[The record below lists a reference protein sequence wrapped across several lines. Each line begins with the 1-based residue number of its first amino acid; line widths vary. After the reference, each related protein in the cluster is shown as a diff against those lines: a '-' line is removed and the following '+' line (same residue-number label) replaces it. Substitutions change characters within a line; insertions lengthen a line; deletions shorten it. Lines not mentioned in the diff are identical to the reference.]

1 MRTLEFAQGSPE
13 WLAARVGL
21 VTASRV
27 SDVIAKT
34 KSGPSASRAGYMGEL
49 VAERLTGQSA
59 ASEFTNDDMR
69 RGIELEPAAR
79 FAYEVSTGSVVSEVG
94 LVLHPNMQAGASPD
108 GLVGADGLIEIKCPR
123 THVHIEYLLSGKPPV
138 KYLPQMAWQI
148 ICTGRQWC
156 DFVSFDPKMPE
167 NLRLF
172 VVRYTPDAGYLR
184 ELEGEVAALIAEVD
198 AKVEQLGKLAA

>member
-1 MRTLEFAQGSPE
+1 MKQGSDE

-27 SDVIAKT
+27 PDVIAKT
-34 KSGPSASRAGYMGEL
+34 KTGPSASRAGYLGEL

-59 ASEFTNDDMR
+59 EGGFMNDDMR
-69 RGIELEPAAR
+69 RGLELEPEAR
-79 FAYEVSTGSVVSEVG
+79 MAYEIRTGRIVEEVG
-94 LVLHPNMQAGASPD
+94 LVLHPTMRAGASPD
-108 GLVGADGLIEIKCPR
+108 GLVDDGLLEIKCPR
-123 THVHIEYLLSGKPPV
+123 THVHIEYLLAGKPPS
-138 KYLPQMAWQI
+138 KYLPQMAWQC
-148 ICTGRQWC
+148 ICTGRAWC

-167 NLRLF
+167 ALRLF

-184 ELEGEVAALIAEVD
+184 ELEAEVEAFIGEVD